1 MFVQL
6 DLSHSRRRRRWWLLP
21 LVLAAILLAGPWLA
35 AVVPGTAASIDR
47 FVGARYTA
55 QIDALQTENFTLHQQ
70 LACSADALA
79 ENDALRR
86 LAGCGRVSA
95 AVAPARVL
103 ARGVGGFTLACPGAV
118 SGAAVLD
125 AGGRYAGIVTA
136 VDGDTCTVALV
147 RTAGL
152 CGAYAGLV
160 TPGTWQ
166 LTGLPAD
173 CGLAAGDVV
182 TTPSGDWLGT
192 LAAAPMPDADGLTAS
207 AALADTADLCASVY
221 FVKK

>member
-6 DLSHSRRRRRWWLLP
+6 NLSYSRRRRRWWLLP
-21 LVLAAILLAGPWLA
+21 LVLAAVLLAGPWLA
-35 AVVPGTAASIDR
+35 AVVPGTAASIGR

-70 LACSADALA
+70 LARSADALA

-136 VDGDTCTVALV
+136 VDGDTCTVAL
-147 RTAGL
+147 GL
-152 CGAYAGLV
+152 M
-160 TPGTWQ
+160 PGWSHR
-166 LTGLPAD
+166 GY
-173 CGLAAGDVV
+173 G
-182 TTPSGDWLGT
+182 S
-192 LAAAPMPDADGLTAS
+192 
-207 AALADTADLCASVY
+207 
-221 FVKK
+221 